1 MKCLTYP
8 VLIEEAA
15 PADFVASF
23 PDIPEAVTGAA
34 SREEAL
40 ALAADALAVAVEGYL
55 ELGRPVP
62 SSSEREDL
70 PHVALDPA
78 VAARLALV
86 QAMAREGLT
95 KVALAARMHRDEKVV
110 RRILAGKNVSLDL
123 TLEALRALGVRPA
136 LAI

>member
-1 MKCLTYP
+1 MKSLTYP
-8 VLIEEAA
+8 VAIEEAA
-15 PADFVASF
+15 PADFVATF

-34 SREEAL
+34 TREDAL

-62 SSSEREDL
+62 APSEREDL
-70 PHVALDPA
+70 PSVALDPA
-78 VAARLALV
+78 VAARVALV